1 MGARRT
7 YPCLRLSTFMPLA
20 WLALL
25 VGTPQVLAPPS
36 PFACDGLSRVL
47 HANARDGPGWAC
59 GMYGAAYPQG
69 ARARA
74 RRGQCAGDARL
85 PIWLLV
91 GSGWILVGEREL
103 NPARLQCSGAVLR
116 WLPVCSACIVCLRIY
131 GWLTSPLAKTASACG
146 RWGARCL
153 RPRCLDCLL
162 ASCPTGRSLGFRPPR
177 LGQMTSC
184 C

>member
-69 ARARA
+69 ARTPASPRPV
-74 RRGQCAGDARL
+74 RWRCSPTYLVAG
-85 PIWLLV
+85 
-91 GSGWILVGEREL
+91 GERL
-103 NPARLQCSGAVLR
+103 DSR
-116 WLPVCSACIVCLRIY
+116 
-131 GWLTSPLAKTASACG
+131 G
-146 RWGARCL
+146 RA
-153 RPRCLDCLL
+153 
-162 ASCPTGRSLGFRPPR
+162 
-177 LGQMTSC
+177 
-184 C
+184 